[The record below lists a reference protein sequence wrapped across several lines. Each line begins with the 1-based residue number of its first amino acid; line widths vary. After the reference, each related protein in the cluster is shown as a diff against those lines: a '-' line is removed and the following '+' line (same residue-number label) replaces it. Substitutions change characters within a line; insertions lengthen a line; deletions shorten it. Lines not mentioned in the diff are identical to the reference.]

1 MKTFGENNERKNS
14 EACISQVQE
23 VVGFLTQYHFHTCGS
38 HEKGHLPGQSIRYGL
53 FSFKFLVVVRKDT
66 YFVAMATCANPGCE
80 QPGINKCSGCQT
92 TPYCG
97 PICQKIHWVIHKE
110 SCDGRLRK
118 MGMDHLVK
126 ARDFHR
132 ENNWSQVLRYS
143 DLAATKLKQL
153 KDRPLEAIS
162 EALACKCTALG
173 FLGQYKEQLECAKE
187 WYCLWNTK
195 PTDVGAIRAAF
206 ALINSCINN
215 KEYADAHLYAS
226 TLYEII
232 NHKHDNK
239 IPDDQRQR
247 YIAQGAYSLAQAT
260 LKLAQDGGIP
270 PEEKQKA
277 GQEAIA
283 LLRRALEIHT
293 QLDGTDSAKVASDMC
308 VLAEALEYF
317 NDDDD
322 DEVLRL
328 FEQSIAIDARV
339 YGSLSVSVA
348 IDEDKLGNTYRNR
361 AKRAHVANDRDHELA
376 NLELALTHI
385 REAGRIYRAIGRVDQ
400 VDVAA
405 RNAVIIEEELRQVA
419 IAKVAV
425 VAAVTTG

>member
-1 MKTFGENNERKNS
+1 MDIFS
-14 EACISQVQE
+14 
-23 VVGFLTQYHFHTCGS
+23 L
-38 HEKGHLPGQSIRYGL
+38 L
-53 FSFKFLVVVRKDT
+53 FSDSFGRRNSRSFIFNQSNLSERSLSVYVLEIARIF
-66 YFVAMATCANPGCE
+66 FVAAMATCANPGCD
-80 QPGINKCSGCQT
+80 QPGTNKCSGCKT

-97 PICQKIHWVIHKE
+97 PICQTVHWTIHKE
-110 SCDGRLRK
+110 FCDGRLRK
-118 MGMDHLVK
+118 MGMTYLEK

-132 ENNWSQVLRYS
+132 VHNWSQLLRYS
-143 DLAATKLKQL
+143 ELAATKLKQL
-153 KDRPLEAIS
+153 KDRPIEDIS
-162 EALACKCTALG
+162 TALNHKCAALG
-173 FLGQYKEQLECAKE
+173 FLSQYREQLECAKE

-195 PTDVGAIRAAF
+195 PTDVGAINAALY
-206 ALINSCINN
+206 LIESCIQNN
-215 KEYADAHLYAS
+215 EYADAHLYAS

-247 YIAQGAYSLAQAT
+247 YIAEGAYYLAAAT
-260 LKLAQDGGIP
+260 LMLARTGGIP

-277 GQEAIA
+277 GQLAIA
-283 LLRRALEIHT
+283 LARKALEIHT
-293 QLDGTDSAKVASDMC
+293 HLHGIEHAKVANDMC